1 MENVYKGLR
10 RMGYTAMFIFGGV
23 FLLRFLIHDEL
34 LLDQLIGFS
43 AGMVMFISSFLIQKY
58 SKELQMNKEY

>member
-10 RMGYTAMFIFGGV
+10 HTGRAAMIIFGGV
-23 FLLRFLIHDEL
+23 FLLRWLIHNEL

-43 AGMVMFISSFLIQKY
+43 AGMVMFISSFLIRKY
-58 SKELQMNKEY
+58 SKELQMNEEY

>member
-1 MENVYKGLR
+1 MDNVYKGLR
-10 RMGYTAMFIFGGV
+10 YTGYLAMIIFGGV
-23 FLLRFLIHDEL
+23 FLLRFMIHDEV

-43 AGMVMFISSFLIQKY
+43 AGLVMFISSFLIQKY

>member
-10 RMGYTAMFIFGGV
+10 FTGRMAMFIFGGV

-43 AGMVMFISSFLIQKY
+43 VGMVMFISSFLIQKY
-58 SKELQMNKEY
+58 SKELQINEKY

>member
-1 MENVYKGLR
+1 MENVYKGLS

-43 AGMVMFISSFLIQKY
+43 AGMVMFISSFLIQQY